1 MTMMVMVGQKIKR
14 PKIMGQIKVE
24 VMRDRL
30 LKLIK
35 KYESELKDGV
45 VMDDYDGG
53 RASALLTVI
62 EDLNKIAEEN
72 KKPHPQQEVG
82 VDY

>member
-1 MTMMVMVGQKIKR
+1 M
-14 PKIMGQIKVE
+14 E
-24 VMRDRL
+24 VKRDRL

-72 KKPHPQQEVG
+72 KQPHPQQEVG